1 MKARTA
7 SLLLVLTAACASDP
21 LHIPEDLPR
30 SRAAVVRA
38 WSPSPGDAEVR
49 LQAVDGTEVGTV
61 PYVLV
66 AAGER
71 RLTWRWSNTK
81 GVTRVGQ
88 LRAELQA
95 GRSYLVEAAPDGALR
110 TILFGMVDKGSD
122 YEEECLY
129 QKFFDS
135 RSGKG
140 RNC

>member
-95 GRSYLVEAAPDGALR
+95 GRAYPVEAPPPGGPRPLP
-110 TILFGMVDKGSD
+110 FGMGGKGSD
-122 YEEECLY
+122 HEGE
-129 QKFFDS
+129 
-135 RSGKG
+135 G
-140 RNC
+140 